1 MQAFLILRYGKPCN
15 MQIIKFLFLGGNIYI
30 IVKKKETNVVTDNMC
45 TMYIEYLR
53 YFDGNISIFFC
64 NIR

>member
-1 MQAFLILRYGKPCN
+1 
-15 MQIIKFLFLGGNIYI
+15 MQIIKFLFWGGNIYI